1 MTEPVSP
8 TLREKTQSE
17 TVTGIL
23 GQFQRMASWAG
34 ERPGRAALG
43 LFITI
48 VGLVFLVPIVLFA
61 LMPERSFDLI
71 DGLLSNSVSE
81 RLERELGEE
90 VDRLLERSISNLC
103 RETGASRCVVRA
115 YVYERNS
122 VGQIIAITD
131 VFEIMDPQTE
141 RTGIRGATLPID
153 DVDSSIAYMLT
164 DPSRPRCIARDR
176 EEYES
181 EGLRAFMERAGLKAS
196 VACPITG
203 MDGTPLGL
211 LSVSVRTPLERNPEL
226 VQRTRDRSLVFS
238 GYWLQSPKV
247 KAALERALL
256 MTEENIS

>member
-1 MTEPVSP
+1 MSNTPP
-8 TLREKTQSE
+8 TLREETQRE

-34 ERPGRAALG
+34 EKPGRAALG

-48 VGLVFLVPIVLFA
+48 IALVFLVPMLLFA

-71 DGLLSNSVSE
+71 DGILDNAVSD
-81 RLERELGEE
+81 RLEEE
-90 VDRLLERSISNLC
+90 KGVQIDQLLERSIFNLC
-103 RETGASRCVVRA
+103 RETGASRCVARA

-122 VGQIIAITD
+122 VGQIIAVTD
-131 VFEIMDPQTE
+131 VFEQMDARTE
-141 RTGIRGATLPID
+141 RTGVRNVPLPLD
-153 DVDSSIAYMLT
+153 DIESSIAFMLT
-164 DPSRPRCIARDR
+164 DPTSPRCIARDR

-181 EGLRAFMERAGLKAS
+181 EGLRQFMERAGLKAS

-211 LSVSVRTPLERNPEL
+211 LAVSVRTPLERNPQLEP
-226 VQRTRDRSLVFS
+226 RTRDRALRFS

-247 KAALERALL
+247 QSAIERAR
-256 MTEENIS
+256 MMNDGEFG